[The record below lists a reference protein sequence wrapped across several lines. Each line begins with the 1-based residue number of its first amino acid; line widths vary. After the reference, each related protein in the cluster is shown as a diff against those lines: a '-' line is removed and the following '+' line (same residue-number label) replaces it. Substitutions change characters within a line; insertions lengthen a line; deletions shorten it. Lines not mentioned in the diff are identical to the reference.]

1 MAGLSSKGEQMAKG
15 RSIHDWQSDQSK
27 KAKPYQKHEQFPQT
41 YPVVGDAYNKMVAYG
56 SKKTWTQEE
65 LPFEDKPWR
74 QKPLTDTEMEEL
86 FWGKLVAL
94 GWKIHTYD
102 SGGEEKRTI
111 VLPCP
116 VCNRKIDLYTWDWVS
131 KDEANKIS
139 TAEYVNQ
146 RIKDHE
152 KDCKAVPEE
161 WD

>member
-1 MAGLSSKGEQMAKG
+1 MAKG
-15 RSIHDWQSDQSK
+15 RSIHDWQSMSHVK
-27 KAKPYQKHEQFPQT
+27 KENPYLKQEQFPKQHQKDKQW
-41 YPVVGDAYNKMVAYG
+41 V
-56 SKKTWTQEE
+56 QEE

-74 QKPLTDTEMEEL
+74 QKPLTNTEVEEL

-102 SGGEEKRTI
+102 SGGQEKKTI

-116 VCNRKIDLYTWDWVS
+116 QCNRKIDLYTWDWVS

-152 KDCKAVPEE
+152 PDCKAIPEE